1 MSKAIKRNKWVIWL
15 DVIFA
20 LFTREIRTGF
30 NDKFGISWAVIEP
43 LIFIFILS
51 FIRSLFGGPYT
62 HSMPTFVFMAYGMF
76 LIQTFLT
83 TLNACTTS
91 IKKNKSLFAFRQ
103 VKPISAVLA
112 AGMFEL
118 LVKVFVM
125 LSILLTMYF
134 MDIEVR
140 IDNPLMLLAYAIS
153 LWWLATMLGMLFAVA
168 IMFVP
173 EVGKIKGILTRPLFF
188 MSAVFFSIQDV
199 PREYWP
205 YLDWNPILH
214 AIELSRYSAYTSYGQ
229 EGVNPQYFF
238 SFVLTTTFIA
248 LACYQTYWR
257 RGINK

>member
-1 MSKAIKRNKWVIWL
+1 M
-15 DVIFA
+15 
-20 LFTREIRTGF
+20 
-30 NDKFGISWAVIEP
+30 
-43 LIFIFILS
+43 
-51 FIRSLFGGPYT
+51 
-62 HSMPTFVFMAYGMF
+62 
-76 LIQTFLT
+76 
-83 TLNACTTS
+83 
-91 IKKNKSLFAFRQ
+91 
-103 VKPISAVLA
+103 
-112 AGMFEL
+112 L
-118 LVKVFVM
+118 LVQTYNIHCIYMFCSRICIITKCISTPLYHTVS
-125 LSILLTMYF
+125 SIACIVVAY
-134 MDIEVR
+134 R